1 MARFVELEQESGET
15 VWVNPEHVVA
25 VTPGREEGCW
35 LLTEMGQRIKV
46 ADSPAEVVA
55 VLSEEQWRSNSIAY
69 RGPVDGINAETLDLV
84 RENLN
89 R

>member
-15 VWVNPEHVVA
+15 VWVNPEHIVA

-46 ADSPAEVVA
+46 AWKAEAVVGY
-55 VLSEEQWRSNSIAY
+55 LEYEDDIA
-69 RGPVDGINAETLDLV
+69 PLDLSDAARAQV